1 MMTTLT
7 LMAAAL
13 ALAASGGEPPNPPP
27 PPVMAVDA
35 ADLDLSRQSEAAV
48 FAERVREASRDFC
61 AEHRALVTPRHVAQP
76 RVCERAM
83 RAAALREL
91 SRDRMR
97 AFRQAG
103 GVPLLHRP

>member
-13 ALAASGGEPPNPPP
+13 TLAASGGEPPSPP
-27 PPVMAVDA
+27 PPVMAVDV
-35 ADLDLSRQSEAAV
+35 ADLDLSRPSEAAV
-48 FAERVREASRDFC
+48 FAERLREASRDFC
-61 AEHRALVTPRHVAQP
+61 AGHRALVTPRHVAQP

-91 SRDRMR
+91 SPERARD
-97 AFRQAG
+97 FRRAG
-103 GVPLLHRP
+103 GVSLLYRP

>member
-13 ALAASGGEPPNPPP
+13 TLAVAGDPPGSPS
-27 PPVMAVDA
+27 PPVMAVDV
-35 ADLDLSRQSEAAV
+35 ADLDLSRPSEAAV
-48 FAERVREASRDFC
+48 FVDRLREASRDFC
-61 AEHRALVTPRHVAQP
+61 AGHRALVTPRHVAQP

-91 SRDRMR
+91 SPERTR
-97 AFRQAG
+97 AFRSAG
-103 GVPLLHRP
+103 GLAMLYRR